1 LNKTRL
7 RILALPLLLVLFFP
21 PLAAAEDARSYTL
34 NELIDIAVEKNP
46 DAAAFRANLA
56 AARGVV
62 VSEAA
67 YPNPELELTGSRG
80 ESLDGTESRD
90 EYSVSIGQP
99 LEWPGKRSFRK
110 KAAKAALEAARYDGE
125 AFMLE
130 LRREVKA
137 AFYEL
142 LFEKQGVEI
151 SAENLKTVNK
161 LLETVRARVEAG
173 ESPGFELVK
182 ARVEALKTTKE
193 LRKAQKMVV
202 TARTRLNSL
211 LGNAL
216 PEGFDIEGR
225 FAVPG
230 RIYDREKLLKTAL
243 ENHPAIK
250 RQKKEV
256 ESLGYTLKKER
267 RSVIPDV
274 TVSGFFERELDKESY
289 GVGLSVPLPLWY
301 RQRGEVA
308 TARGELARARAEL
321 SGAAIE
327 ISRAVEEAFGNLEI
341 ALEETR
347 VFEEGL
353 LKQAE
358 EALEIAEF
366 SYREGASGL
375 LDYLDAQRVYR
386 DTLLD
391 YNRARLELSLS
402 ITEIERL
409 TGGI

>member
-1 LNKTRL
+1 MNKTRL